1 MAKETAREGS
11 EHPQVRGAKE
21 EGARVYASESTQ
33 AQALRPKSRPPGA
46 AAEGP
51 WETLMEQSLEGGTV
65 GIRRGTATSAKGKW
79 GGEGSGKVG
88 SRKSPGL

>member
-1 MAKETAREGS
+1 MEPDRCGRGRVAKETAREGS

-51 WETLMEQSLEGGTV
+51 LQLAGGFF
-65 GIRRGTATSAKGKW
+65 AAEPPGKP
-79 GGEGSGKVG
+79 V
-88 SRKSPGL
+88 LCLY